1 MTEFHE
7 IIIDENESKISIFNK
22 LSKSPE
28 SIIMVEIGNTERGFM
43 CNKNVCNWLGMVV
56 KHNDKFVL
64 NETSFDASS
73 YISNQMCY
81 NLVNNITA
89 ADLIEYINKIQNG
102 SISRYCRFFL
112 INNLIELRDFL
123 VEKTKTVTFIY

>member
-1 MTEFHE
+1 MTHFHE
-7 IIIDENESKISIFNK
+7 IVIDENESKISIFNK
-22 LSKSPE
+22 LSESPR
-28 SIIMVEIGNTERGFM
+28 SIIMVEIGNVEHGFV
-43 CNKNVCNWLGMVV
+43 CSKNVCHWLGMVV

-73 YISNQMCY
+73 YVSNQMCY
-81 NLVNNITA
+81 NMVDNITA
-89 ADLIEYINKIQNG
+89 ADLIKYINKIQNG

-123 VEKTKTVTFIY
+123 VEKTQP

>member
-28 SIIMVEIGNTERGFM
+28 SIIMVEIGNTERVFM
-43 CNKNVCNWLGMVV
+43 HNKNVCNWLGMVV
-56 KHNDKFVL
+56 RHDNNFVL
-64 NETSFDASS
+64 NETSFVSS
-73 YISNQMCY
+73 YFGIGNNTCY
-81 NLVNNITA
+81 NMVDNITA
-89 ADLIEYINKIQNG
+89 ADLIKYINKIQNG
-102 SISRYCRFFL
+102 LISRYCRFFL

-123 VEKTKTVTFIY
+123 VEKTQP

>member
-22 LSKSPE
+22 LSESPR
-28 SIIMVEIGNTERGFM
+28 SIIMVEIGSIEHGFM
-43 CNKNVCNWLGMVV
+43 CSKNVCHWLGMVV
-56 KHNDKFVL
+56 KYDNKFVL

-73 YISNQMCY
+73 YVSNQMCY
-81 NLVNNITA
+81 NMVDNITA
-89 ADLIEYINKIQNG
+89 ADLIKYINKIQNG
-102 SISRYCRFFL
+102 LINRYCRFFL

-123 VEKTKTVTFIY
+123 VEKTQP

>member
-22 LSKSPE
+22 LSESPR
-28 SIIMVEIGNTERGFM
+28 SIIMVEIGSIEHGFM
-43 CNKNVCNWLGMVV
+43 CSKNVCHWLGMVV
-56 KHNDKFVL
+56 KYDNKFVL

-73 YISNQMCY
+73 YVSNQMCY
-81 NLVNNITA
+81 NMVDNITA
-89 ADLIEYINKIQNG
+89 ADLIKYINKIQNH

-123 VEKTKTVTFIY
+123 VEKTQP

>member
-56 KHNDKFVL
+56 RHDNNFVL
-64 NETSFDASS
+64 NETSFASS
-73 YISNQMCY
+73 YFGIGNNTCY
-81 NLVNNITA
+81 NMVDNITA
-89 ADLIEYINKIQNG
+89 ADLIKYINKIQNG
-102 SISRYCRFFL
+102 LINRYCRFFL

-123 VEKTKTVTFIY
+123 VEKTQP